1 MEEEDIGHQGTLWL
15 QGSAGDVSS
24 AENCHSFNLH
34 SHWRHSTISRIC
46 RVYSLCDSSRAV
58 YHVINTHDFYQA
70 VKSPISRLP
79 ISVYIPSVLQH
90 ISLYTNSSDISEM
103 CPSRHFSFKL
113 VLVFATALCWLKKR
127 KTTVCEG
134 SQLSRLS
141 SSLKLGLG
149 NWTVGPS
156 DLTWYPRVT
165 KYQHDCSSIC

>member
-1 MEEEDIGHQGTLWL
+1 MCIHNDGIPLSV
-15 QGSAGDVSS
+15 GSVGFTASARAEGQCSMSS
-24 AENCHSFNLH
+24 
-34 SHWRHSTISRIC
+34 
-46 RVYSLCDSSRAV
+46 
-58 YHVINTHDFYQA
+58 THMFFFYQA

-90 ISLYTNSSDISEM
+90 INLYTNSSDISDV
-103 CPSRHFSFKL
+103 CPSRHFSFKP

-141 SSLKLGLG
+141 SSLRLGLG
-149 NWTVGPS
+149 NWTVGLS

-165 KYQHDCSSIC
+165 KYQHDRSSIC